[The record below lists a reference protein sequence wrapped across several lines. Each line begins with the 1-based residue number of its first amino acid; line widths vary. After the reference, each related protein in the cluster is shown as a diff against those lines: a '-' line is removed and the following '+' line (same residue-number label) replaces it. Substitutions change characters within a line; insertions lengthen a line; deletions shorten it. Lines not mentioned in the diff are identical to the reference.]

1 MVEKN
6 EIHVCFVYRKASRK
20 EKDTKARK
28 TTRVDEL

>member
-6 EIHVCFVYRKASRK
+6 KIHVCFVYRKASSK
-20 EKDTKARK
+20 AKDTKARK